1 MASQPGAL
9 NALRVLDLTDER
21 GIYGAKMLA
30 DLGAEVI
37 RPEPLD
43 GDPLRQRGPH
53 WDTAHDGQRG
63 AGGAQSLWHAF
74 FASSRR
80 FVALDPSQTVGRQL
94 LRRLVD
100 RADLVMTCAGAF
112 GVADA
117 CLDEARQRRKE
128 LAVVDVSSFGPD
140 GPWRDY
146 LAPDLVAGALGG
158 AVATTGDADTPPLK
172 TFGELNFILSG
183 AYAAVAALA
192 ALHRVRDT
200 GAGQRVHVPV
210 HECIAS
216 CLEHVL
222 MFYWY
227 HHRMPNAAAPA
238 LERRG
243 SLHWSNAYVV
253 MPAKGGT
260 IMVTPTPSF
269 DNQLV
274 WLIEQDA
281 HGDLLDPKYQDPQNR
296 RGYISHFMEVLSNW
310 VATRDVEELFF
321 EAQDHHAPYGWVLPI
336 DKVAE
341 NPQLEARDWWVRF
354 AGEAGEVR
362 GPGAPYRFSETPWR
376 LGRHG
381 GIGADTDAVL
391 REMDTEPS
399 PSERRP
405 NSKDAGASLLE
416 RRATLSLES
425 SLDAVKAPFTCRSEE
440 CLARDRPLTGVR
452 ILDFS
457 HVLAGPFATR
467 LLADMGADV
476 VKVNS
481 SKRSGPNAPDG
492 VYYVMWNR
500 NKRALALDMSSDESR
515 SVCRRL
521 CETAD
526 VVIDN
531 FSVGVLD
538 RWGVGY
544 DTVRPNNPGVIYV
557 QMSGMG
563 DGGPW
568 SNFVTYAPTIHALSG
583 LTYLTGV
590 PGRQDI
596 GIGFSYNDHCAGLHG
611 AFAILAGL
619 EARRRTGRGQRID
632 LSQFEVGVNLAGPTL
647 LDYFANGRAAEPSGN
662 RSPYDCAAPHG
673 CYPCAG
679 AKSEAV
685 ADERW
690 VAIAC
695 MTDTQW
701 LALRQVMGEPPW
713 ARDPA
718 LSTASGRAA
727 FGDLDAHVGSWT
739 RNLTATQVMQRCQA
753 AGVPA
758 GVVQTGVDL
767 GDADPQLRHSQ
778 FLLAIEEPHPV
789 LGQSYADRLPLHFEH
804 TPCDDYR
811 RTRRIGEDN
820 VEVLADWL
828 GMSEEEVRRGELDGF
843 LV

>member
-1 MASQPGAL
+1 MAETARAL
-9 NALRVLDLTDER
+9 GRLRVLDLTDER
-21 GIYGAKMLA
+21 AIYGAKLLA
-30 DLGAEVI
+30 DLGADVV
-37 RPEPLD
+37 RPEPPA
-43 GDPLRQRGPH
+43 GDPLRRRGPH
-53 WDTAHDGQRG
+53 RG
-63 AGGAQSLWHAF
+63 ADSLWYTF
-74 FASSRR
+74 FASNRTTVR
-80 FVALDPSQTVGRQL
+80 LDPATEEGRSKL
-94 LRRLVD
+94 DALVD
-100 RADLVMTCAGAF
+100 RADVVLASDGAF
-112 GVADA
+112 CVE
-117 CLDEARQRRKE
+117 EAALGE
-128 LAVVDVSSFGPD
+128 ALAARPRLVVIDTSSFGPD

-172 TFGELNFILSG
+172 TFGDLNFILSG
-183 AYAAVAALA
+183 AYTAIAALA
-192 ALHRVRDT
+192 GVNRVRDT
-200 GAGQRVHVPV
+200 GAGQRAHVPV

-222 MFYWY
+222 MWYWY
-227 HHRMPNAAAPA
+227 HERLPMATGPA

-253 MPAKGGT
+253 MPAQGGT

-281 HGDLLDPKYQDPQNR
+281 HEDLLDPKYQELENR
-296 RGYISHFMEVLSNW
+296 RAFVQRMMAVLRAW
-310 VATRDVEELFF
+310 VAKRDVEELFF
-321 EAQDHHAPYGWVLPI
+321 EAQAHHSPYGWVLPV
-336 DKVAE
+336 DKVAG
-341 NPQLEARDWWVRF
+341 NPQLEARDWWTPHAVD
-354 AGEAGEVR
+354 GHDVR
-362 GPGAPYRFSETPWR
+362 GPGAPYRLKDTPWTMAPPQE
-376 LGRHG
+376 GV
-381 GIGADTDAVL
+381 DPWTDD
-391 REMDTEPS
+391 REEQT
-399 PSERRP
+399 
-405 NSKDAGASLLE
+405 
-416 RRATLSLES
+416 LES
-425 SLDAVKAPFTCRSEE
+425 PPGGEQGKP
-440 CLARDRPLTGVR
+440 LAGLR
-452 ILDFS
+452 ILDFT

-467 LLADMGADV
+467 ILGDLGADV

-481 SKRSGPNAPDG
+481 TARAGPNGPNS
-492 VYYVMWNR
+492 VYYIMWNR
-500 NKRALALDMSSDESR
+500 NKRALALDMSRAESR
-515 SVCRRL
+515 DICRRL

-544 DTVRPNNPGVIYV
+544 ADVSPANPKVVYV

-568 SNFVTYAPTIHALSG
+568 SNFVTYAPTIHALAG

-611 AFAILAGL
+611 AVAILAAI
-619 EARRRTGRGQRID
+619 EARRATGEGQRID
-632 LSQFEVGVNLAGPTL
+632 MSQFEVGVNLLGPTL
-647 LDYFANGRAAEPSGN
+647 LDYFANGRAATPAGN
-662 RSPYDCAAPHG
+662 RLPYDVAAPHD

-679 AKSEAV
+679 AASDAT

-695 MTDTQW
+695 LTDAQW
-701 LALRQVMGEPPW
+701 QALVAVMGDPAW

-718 LSTASGRAA
+718 LKNGEGRVACD
-727 FGDLDAHVGSWT
+727 DLDERIAAWT
-739 RNLTATQVMQRCQA
+739 STLAATEVMQRCQA

-758 GVVQTGVDL
+758 GVVQTGADM
-767 GDADPQLRHSQ
+767 AEHDPQLRRHR
-778 FLLAIEEPHPV
+778 FLREFDEPHPDAGPV
-789 LGQSYADRLPLHFEH
+789 YADRLPIYFEG

-811 RTRRIGEDN
+811 RARRIGEDN
-820 VEVLADWL
+820 AAVLRDWL
-828 GMSEEEVRRGELDGF
+828 DMPEADVRDGENEGY